1 MSKIYERLSS
11 SINEQEV
18 ADEYIKNLKKYMCYE
33 KVTYIYGC
41 DGYIEG
47 TIKCDK
53 DKRIINL
60 LMEFKKDK
68 NFYNKRDKCE
78 VILQALY
85 YAKDFIN
92 NSCKTPE
99 VLLIGDKKAC
109 FLLGIKDVINYIDMD
124 IDWTIAPSS
133 AAANNKELIEEMI
146 KDKNINPFVFKIDE
160 SFQFKNVIDE
170 IERLAKGVNRFVK
183 VNQENIILAYDYFI
197 TTVIKN
203 VNEFKSDELV
213 QIFIGLLLDPDDNC
227 KHRNNNN
234 LLIMSSGK
242 RVPINGENFDGY
254 FKHFNLL
261 YKPSERRKFTEI
273 SDRLIVDTYRRKKG
287 EYYTSTTWANLA
299 HKYISDRLG
308 DSWRNEY
315 YVWDCA
321 WGTGNLT
328 RDYKFDNLFCSTI
341 DNEDLNIG
349 KIYNNEAKAKFQYNF
364 LNDDIHLF
372 LPPKIYDEDIKMP
385 QELLKVFEQR
395 KKIIFFINPP
405 FGAAGSGGPK
415 GGSKAKI
422 ANSKVQQLMKNNNL
436 GLSSKQLFAQFL
448 YRILLMKRKY
458 FIPEISICFY
468 STPIF
473 LTGES
478 FKSFRKEF
486 LKDFKY
492 KGGFLFNANNFSSVK
507 ENWGI
512 CFSIWKSELSDN
524 IDRFKFDVID
534 YVNGNINKISEK
546 IFFNTDNSISTATW
560 IREGLKNVKTYDAP
574 QMTNAINI
582 KQIGSGKLVKGALG
596 YCVNSANSV
605 NENNTYVLITS
616 SASCKGHGVSITKE
630 NFMKVLSNYSA
641 RKLISG
647 KYSNWIN
654 IRDEYFKPDINH
666 SKYKE
671 WNNDAI
677 IYSIFST
684 SSQQSSLR
692 NIIYKDKSYNIKN
705 HFFFESRENI
715 MQYAEDN
722 YNDEVYNDVISDKEE
737 AFVYELLTKV
747 SLSKEAL
754 NVLKIAKEL
763 VKETF
768 KYRKEFNSTEP
779 KYQINNWDVGWY
791 QIKALINYYD
801 RISLVKFNSA
811 FKILENKM
819 RPLIYELGFLQEEYL
834 GLK

>member
-1 MSKIYERLSS
+1 MSKIYERLNNSTS
-11 SINEQEV
+11 EKEV
-18 ADEYIKNLKKYMCYE
+18 SDEYIENLKRYIYCE
-33 KVTYIYGC
+33 KVTYIYNC

-47 TIKCDK
+47 KIKFDN
-53 DKRIINL
+53 DKRVIKL

-68 NFYNKRDKCE
+68 DFYNKRDKCE

-85 YAKDFIN
+85 YVKDFIN
-92 NSCKTPE
+92 KACKAPE
-99 VLLIGDKKAC
+99 VLLIGDKNTC
-109 FLLGIKDVINYIDMD
+109 FVMSIKDVSNYIDMN
-124 IDWTIAPSS
+124 IDWTITPSS
-133 AAANNKELIEEMI
+133 ASLFNKELIEVMI
-146 KDKNINPFVFKIDE
+146 KDENINPFVFNINE
-160 SFQFKNVIDE
+160 SFQFKDVIYE
-170 IERLAKGVNRFVK
+170 IERLAKGINKFVK
-183 VNQENIILAYDYFI
+183 VTEENIILAYDYFI
-197 TTVIKN
+197 TTVIRN
-203 VNEFKSDELV
+203 VKKFRSDELV

-234 LLIMSSGK
+234 LLVMSSGK
-242 RVPINGENFDGY
+242 RVPINGENFDSY

-273 SDRLIVDTYRRKKG
+273 SDRLIEDTYRRKKG
-287 EYYTSTTWANLA
+287 EYYTPTTWANLA
-299 HKYISDRLG
+299 HKYISSILG
-308 DSWRNEY
+308 DFWKDEY
-315 YVWDCA
+315 CVWDCA

-328 RDYKFDNLFCSTI
+328 RDYKFSNLYCSTI
-341 DNEDLNIG
+341 DNEDLYIG
-349 KIYNNEAKAKFQYNF
+349 KIYSNEAKAKFQYDF

-372 LPPKIYDEDIKMP
+372 LLPKIYDEEVKLP
-385 QELLKVFEQR
+385 KELIEVFQQR
-395 KKIIFFINPP
+395 KKIMFFINPP

-415 GGSKAKI
+415 GTSKAKI
-422 ANSKVQQLMKNNNL
+422 SNSKIQQLMKNNKL
-436 GLSSKQLFAQFL
+436 GLSSKQLFVQFL

-458 FIPEISICFY
+458 SIPEISICFF

-478 FKSFRKEF
+478 FKDFRKEF
-486 LKDFKY
+486 LMNFNY
-492 KGGFLFNANNFSSVK
+492 KGGFLFNASNFSSVK

-512 CFSIWKSELSDN
+512 CFSIWNSELSDI
-524 IDRFKFDVID
+524 IDKFKFDVID
-534 YVNGNINKISEK
+534 YVNGDINKIDEK

-560 IREGLKNVKTYDAP
+560 IREGLKKIEKHDVP

-582 KQIGSGKLVKGALG
+582 KQTGSGKLVKGSLG

-630 NFMKVLSNYSA
+630 NFMTVISNYAA

-654 IRDEYFKPDINH
+654 IRDEYFKPDIKN
-666 SKYKE
+666 SKYIE

-677 IYSIFST
+677 IYSIFSI

-692 NIIYKDKSYNIKN
+692 NISYKGKCYSIKN

-715 MQYAEDN
+715 IQYAEDN
-722 YNDEVYNDVISDKEE
+722 YNNDVYNDVISDSQE

-754 NVLKIAKEL
+754 DVLNIAKEL
-763 VKETF
+763 IKETF
-768 KYRKEFNSTEP
+768 KYRKEFDVNEP
-779 KYQINNWDVGWY
+779 KYQINNWDAGWY
-791 QIKALINYYD
+791 QIKALIKFCNK
-801 RISLVKFNSA
+801 SGLVKFNRA

-819 RPLIYELGFLQEEYL
+819 RPIIYELGFL
-834 GLK
+834 K